1 MIDGSML
8 QRAVGASTD
17 STQMTF
23 GDDYFQSAQNRV
35 FFVGLF
41 LSSVVFVVVVVVGI
55 CCLL

>member
-8 QRAVGASTD
+8 QRAVGASTE

-23 GDDYFQSAQNRV
+23 GDDCFQSAQNRV
-35 FFVGLF
+35 FFVGVF

-55 CCLL
+55 YCLL